1 MLKKQQPMTRSVT
14 ALLARTHFGQIID
27 RVSQNDAR
35 FVVTK
40 NGQARAV
47 ILGIE
52 DFLQTVKALPE
63 SVAELEELV
72 RKGDTHRLMPEE
84 IGEEIVRGAKPKQ
97 QRVTQ
102 GTEEGSME

>member
-1 MLKKQQPMTRSVT
+1 MLKKPHPMTRSVP

-27 RVSQNDAR
+27 RVSKNDAR

-40 NGQARAV
+40 NGRARAV

-52 DFLQTVKALPE
+52 DFLQTVKAPPE

-72 RKGDTHRLMPEE
+72 REGDTHRLMPEE
-84 IGEEIVRGAKPKQ
+84 IGEEIVRRGKPE

-102 GTEEGSME
+102 GTEGRSVG